1 MCLHGTSSLWEVMIV
16 GPTSYNTQPLPS
28 FSMGQV
34 VGETKGAGLEIGD
47 SYGFV
52 LWGLFSTLLPTRI
65 ATHSPL
71 CAPAIP
77 SFVCRFALYC
87 ALLRPLGLR
96 LCQRASCSLPLGGY
110 WGVLRS
116 V

>member
-16 GPTSYNTQPLPS
+16 GPTSYNTQHLPS
-28 FSMGQV
+28 FGMGQV

-52 LWGLFSTLLPTRI
+52 LWGLFSALLPTRI

-77 SFVCRFALYC
+77 CFASRIALFC
-87 ALLRPLGLR
+87 AALLLLGLR
-96 LCQRASCSLPLGGY
+96 LCQRASRSLPLGGY